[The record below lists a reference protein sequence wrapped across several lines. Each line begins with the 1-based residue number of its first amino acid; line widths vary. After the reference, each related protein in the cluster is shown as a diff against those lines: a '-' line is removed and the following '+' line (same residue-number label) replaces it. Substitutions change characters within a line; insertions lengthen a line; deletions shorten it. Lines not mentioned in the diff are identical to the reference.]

1 MARMTVQRPPVARR
15 PRLRRVLR
23 LLENAP
29 PRASMAIGI
38 VVFLLGV
45 FIVTRPLTSLWLLAV
60 LVGVSAIVSGVLG
73 LADSEDEPADAAVG
87 GPADPRASSQPAG
100 RRAGGWPRAWYRLIC
115 ILWILGG
122 LAVLVWLG
130 RSIELLPA
138 FLSILLILG
147 GLGSLAGVTRGRV
160 SERVL
165 SVASALAQIVFGFLA
180 LLWPDLTLL
189 IAAVLFGV
197 RTVIYGATLIWRAGR
212 RLAGK
217 QDSAG
222 GRDDRRSRLLL
233 DAGRYAL
240 AMALVVL
247 AGSAWW
253 VNSWLADGS
262 PVVDAFYDAPADLPD
277 EPGVLIREDDY
288 FGRAPAGGAVQRIL
302 YSTTDAVGVRA
313 IASAL
318 VISPV
323 DPPPGPRPVISW
335 NWGTTGVSRGCAP
348 SLMDTTATR
357 WAIPAVE
364 EALARGWVVVASD
377 YSGRG
382 AAGRFP
388 YLIGEGEARSSI
400 DAIRAARQLEG
411 LRLSS
416 DVVVWGHS
424 QGGHAALFTEPVAAR
439 YAPQLR
445 ILGTAALSPLT
456 DPLAMAHEL
465 TERDASAELSIMV
478 SWVLVP
484 YAATYPDVNVEDYV
498 ATSGRAIV
506 REMTQRCLSE
516 PGLFVSAITSLGVS
530 ADEPLYPAN
539 LTGGGMGRRLEQNIA
554 AGPWQAPLL
563 IGWSVRDEVIPPEL
577 PQDFVERS
585 CRDGV
590 DVRWVPYQS
599 GDHRSLIVP
608 SSPFLNTLMRWT
620 QDRFDGDR
628 DLVSDCG
635 QLAAAD

>member
-1 MARMTVQRPPVARR
+1 MARMTVERAPAVRR
-15 PRLRRVLR
+15 PRLRRALR
-23 LLENAP
+23 LLESAP
-29 PRASMAIGI
+29 APASLVIGI
-38 VVFLLGV
+38 VVLLLGV

-60 LVGVSAIVSGVLG
+60 LVGLSAIVSGVMG
-73 LADSEDEPADAAVG
+73 LAEGEG
-87 GPADPRASSQPAG
+87 GVEGESAESPDD
-100 RRAGGWPRAWYRLIC
+100 RRWPRTWNRLIC
-115 ILWILGG
+115 ILWIVGG

-138 FLSILLILG
+138 VLSILLVLG
-147 GLGSLAGVTRGRV
+147 GLGSLAGVTRGRA

-165 SVASALAQIVFGFLA
+165 AVASAAAQIVFGILA

-197 RTVIYGATLIWRAGR
+197 RTVIYGAALIWKAGR

-217 QDSAG
+217 PESAEEPN
-222 GRDDRRSRLLL
+222 DRLRLLQ

-240 AMALVVL
+240 AVALVVL
-247 AGSAWW
+247 AASAWW

-262 PVVDAFYDAPADLPD
+262 PVVDAFYDAPADRPD
-277 EPGVLIREDDY
+277 AAGILIREDDY
-288 FGRAPAGGAVQRIL
+288 LGRAPAGGTVQRIL
-302 YSTTDAVGVRA
+302 YSTTDALGVRA

-323 DPPPGPRPVISW
+323 DPPSGPRPVISW

-357 WAIPAVE
+357 FAIPAVE

-382 AAGRFP
+382 ADGRFP

-400 DAIRAARQLEG
+400 DAIRAARQLDG

-424 QGGHAALFTEPVAAR
+424 QGGHAALFTEPVAAE
-439 YAPQLR
+439 YAPGLQ

-484 YAATYPDVNVEDYV
+484 YAETYPDVNVEDYV

-539 LTGGGMGRRLEQNIA
+539 LTGGALGRRLEQNSA
-554 AGPWQAPLL
+554 AGPWEAPML
-563 IGWSVRDEVIPPEL
+563 IGWSLQDEVIPPEL
-577 PQDFVERS
+577 PQAFVERM
-585 CRDGV
+585 CGDGV
-590 DVRWVPYQS
+590 AVRWVPYQR

-620 QDRFDGDR
+620 QARFDRERG
-628 DLVSDCG
+628 LVSDCG
-635 QLAAAD
+635 QLSADSG

>member
-1 MARMTVQRPPVARR
+1 MTAEPASAVRG
-15 PRLRRVLR
+15 PRLRRALR

-29 PRASMAIGI
+29 APASLVIGI
-38 VVFLLGV
+38 LVLFLGMV
-45 FIVTRPLTSLWLLAV
+45 IVTRPLTSLLLLAV
-60 LVGVSAIVSGVLG
+60 LVGVSAIVSGLLG
-73 LADSEDEPADAAVG
+73 LAEGEGERAAEDAQHAAEP
-87 GPADPRASSQPAG
+87 PRA
-100 RRAGGWPRAWYRLIC
+100 RRWPRGWNRLIC
-115 ILWILGG
+115 VLWILGG
-122 LAVLVWLG
+122 LAVLIWLG

-138 FLSILLILG
+138 VLSVLLILG
-147 GLGSLAGVTRGRV
+147 GLGSVAGVTRGRV

-165 SVASALAQIVFGFLA
+165 ALASAAAQLVFGILA

-197 RTVIYGATLIWRAGR
+197 RTMVYGVSLIWKAGR

-217 QDSAG
+217 SASPDD
-222 GRDDRRSRLLL
+222 RDDRRLRLLL

-240 AMALVVL
+240 AVALVVL
-247 AGSAWW
+247 ASTAWW

-262 PVVDAFYDAPADLPD
+262 PVVDAFYDAPADPPD
-277 EPGVLIREDDY
+277 EPGVLIRHDDY
-288 FGRAPAGGAVQRIL
+288 LGRAPVGGTVQRIL

-313 IASAL
+313 LASAL
-318 VISPV
+318 VISPL

-348 SLMDTTATR
+348 SLMDSTATR
-357 WAIPAVE
+357 WAIPGVRQ
-364 EALARGWVVVASD
+364 ALERGWVVVASD

-382 AAGRFP
+382 ADGRFP

-411 LRLSS
+411 MSLSS

-424 QGGHAALFTEPVAAR
+424 QGGHAALFTEPVAAD
-439 YAPQLR
+439 YAPDLR

-456 DPLAMAHEL
+456 DPLAMAREL
-465 TERDASAELSIMV
+465 TSRDASAELSIMV

-484 YAATYPDVNVEDYV
+484 YAETYPDVEVADYV

-516 PGLFVSAITSLGVS
+516 PGLFVSALTSLGVS
-530 ADEPLYPAN
+530 ADEPLYPAD
-539 LTGGGMGRRLEQNIA
+539 LTSGPLGRRLEQNIA
-554 AGPWQAPLL
+554 AGPWRAPLL
-563 IGWSVRDEVIPPEL
+563 VGWSVQDEVIPPDL
-577 PQDFVERS
+577 PQAFVERL
-585 CRDGV
+585 CQDGA
-590 DVRWVPYQS
+590 DVRWVPYQR

-608 SSPFLNTLMRWT
+608 SSPFVTTLMRWT
-620 QDRFDGDR
+620 DARFERDR
-628 DLVSDCG
+628 DLVSDCW
-635 QLAAAD
+635 QLPAGPA